1 LENMCELTPANFR
14 NGSHNNGLD
23 VSLSITDSHIRYFVK
38 GSELRQCRT
47 RLSLTQPEIASLLG
61 LHRNSVARMERGQM
75 AITASLG
82 RFVRLLMR
90 QAERQSLRSLLRI
103 MEEE

>member
-1 LENMCELTPANFR
+1 
-14 NGSHNNGLD
+14 
-23 VSLSITDSHIRYFVK
+23 
-38 GSELRQCRT
+38 
-47 RLSLTQPEIASLLG
+47 
-61 LHRNSVARMERGQM
+61 MERGEM

-82 RFVRLLMR
+82 RFVRLVMR